1 MNTNNNAFRDNVIWW
16 VRHGESISNLYEN
29 NCEDLYPEELRN
41 EFQNMRVKI
50 KKEEQTNYMKTYYSQ
65 IIKAIESL
73 KSKKNTLEE
82 QSNKENKKNIEDLTK
97 MIETW
102 TNMINNNNNNNNNNK
117 WSELKGMV
125 DVMVDVVKGDTIEKK
140 LEQKTEQTSIKPPA
154 SWLFT
159 PTLTYIGIKQSILAG
174 TNLFNKLQE
183 SNKYKEPLFIT
194 SATVRTIMT
203 AIYAFYS
210 YKNNCENK
218 GKTFDGKIYVVP
230 YINEHLN
237 GAGCCGEPNLDNS
250 NSAIPYDILDKV
262 IEYIARFVITHEDYN
277 YKKMT
282 GVSNNSNKNEFMQKS
297 SKETEIT
304 NLKALID
311 TSLYTRAY
319 TNDPSNY
326 NKSNINHFIAQIYPD
341 DKLNKNNQIIAF
353 THGNFINRELRK
365 NAELTIEGTEEYNK
379 MKNTKAK
386 QKYDNENKS
395 KNNQKLLARKKLNN
409 ATTSEITKF
418 EIFNIKEHTFPNN
431 CSVWPTL
438 INADNTIKYAVKVDE
453 KFNGFIEGG
462 GIRISRDVF
471 DEEKKSF
478 NINSETGLDQSLNP
492 SFCSLAKGSLRGD
505 INISWLDHTSPA
517 VNVSSISLMFKG
529 GNNKKKTEIRKT
541 RKYKS
546 NKKSLTKKK

>member
-1 MNTNNNAFRDNVIWW
+1 
-16 VRHGESISNLYEN
+16 
-29 NCEDLYPEELRN
+29 
-41 EFQNMRVKI
+41 
-50 KKEEQTNYMKTYYSQ
+50 
-65 IIKAIESL
+65 
-73 KSKKNTLEE
+73 
-82 QSNKENKKNIEDLTK
+82 
-97 MIETW
+97 
-102 TNMINNNNNNNNNNK
+102 
-117 WSELKGMV
+117 
-125 DVMVDVVKGDTIEKK
+125 
-140 LEQKTEQTSIKPPA
+140 
-154 SWLFT
+154 
-159 PTLTYIGIKQSILAG
+159 
-174 TNLFNKLQE
+174 
-183 SNKYKEPLFIT
+183 
-194 SATVRTIMT
+194 MT

-262 IEYIARFVITHEDYN
+262 IEYIAEFVIAHEDYN

-297 SKETEIT
+297 SKESEVT

-326 NKSNINHFIAQIYPD
+326 NKSNINQFIAKIYSD

-365 NAELTIEGTEEYNK
+365 NAVLTRDGSSKYNK
-379 MKNTKAK
+379 MKNEKAK
-386 QKYDNENKS
+386 NKYDNENKI
-395 KNNQKLLARKKLNN
+395 NNKQKLNAIKRLTN

-462 GIRISRDVF
+462 GIRKISGVF
-471 DEEKKSF
+471 NEEEKSF
-478 NINSETGLDQSLNP
+478 NINSEPGKVQP
-492 SFCSLAKGSLRGD
+492 SFCSLMEGSLRGD
-505 INISWLDHTSPA
+505 INKLWLDYTSPA
-517 VNVSSISLMFKG
+517 VSVGYRSRMFTG
-529 GNNKKKTEIRKT
+529 GNNKKKTKIRNT
-541 RKYKS
+541 RKYKSKS
-546 NKKSLTKKK
+546 NKKSLTKKNKLLRKHK

>member
-1 MNTNNNAFRDNVIWW
+1 MNNNAFGDNVIWW

-29 NCEDLYPEELRN
+29 NCEDLYPENLRN
-41 EFQNMRVKI
+41 DFQDMRVMI
-50 KKEEQTNYMKTYYSQ
+50 KKEEQSQYKTYYNIQ
-65 IIKAIESL
+65 ISKAIESL
-73 KSKKNTLEE
+73 QSKIKTLKE
-82 QSNKENKKNIEDLTK
+82 QSNNEKTNKKNIEDLTK

-102 TNMINNNNNNNNNNK
+102 TNMIKVEDNK
-117 WSELKGMV
+117 WINLRGMV
-125 DVMVDVVKGDTIEKK
+125 NVNGEN
-140 LEQKTEQTSIKPPA
+140 KTEQTSIKPPA

-174 TNLFNKLQE
+174 TNLFNKLQG
-183 SNKYKEPLFIT
+183 SIKEPLFIT
-194 SATVRTIMT
+194 SSTVRTIMT

-210 YKNNCENK
+210 YKNNCEKK
-218 GKTFDGKIYVVP
+218 GKTFNGKIYVVP

-262 IEYIARFVITHEDYN
+262 IEYIAEFVIAHEDYN

-297 SKETEIT
+297 SKESEVT
-304 NLKALID
+304 NLKALIN
-311 TSLYTRAY
+311 TSFYTWAY
-319 TNDPSNY
+319 TNDKSNY
-326 NKSNINHFIAQIYPD
+326 NKSDIKKFIVEIYPQI
-341 DKLNKNNQIIAF
+341 KKFNNNAQIIAF

-365 NAELTIEGTEEYNK
+365 NAVLTKDGSSKYNK
-379 MKNTKAK
+379 MKNEKAK
-386 QKYDNENKS
+386 NKYDNENKI
-395 KNNQKLLARKKLNN
+395 NNKQKLNAIKRLTN
-409 ATTSEITKF
+409 ATYKITKNF

-431 CSVWPTL
+431 CSVWTTL
-438 INADNTIKYAVKVDE
+438 INADNTIKYAVEVDE
-453 KFNGFIEGG
+453 KFNGFIKGG

-478 NINSETGLDQSLNP
+478 NINSETGLDQSLKP

-517 VNVSSISLMFKG
+517 VNVISRSLMFKG

-546 NKKSLTKKK
+546 NKKSLTKKNKPLRNYK